1 MISSRPGSLHPSGQ
15 ARWQQRHLT
24 EQAQLHDLFRVRAE
38 LLLGMRAS
46 VAPAACRG
54 SLMSAIVRAGGP
66 TALWVRHSPANP
78 LDSEGDT
85 VEQLMSR
92 AEYSGMSGMSV
103 PISKG
108 SGY

>member
-1 MISSRPGSLHPSGQ
+1 
-15 ARWQQRHLT
+15 
-24 EQAQLHDLFRVRAE
+24 
-38 LLLGMRAS
+38 
-46 VAPAACRG
+46 
-54 SLMSAIVRAGGP
+54 MSAIVRAGGP